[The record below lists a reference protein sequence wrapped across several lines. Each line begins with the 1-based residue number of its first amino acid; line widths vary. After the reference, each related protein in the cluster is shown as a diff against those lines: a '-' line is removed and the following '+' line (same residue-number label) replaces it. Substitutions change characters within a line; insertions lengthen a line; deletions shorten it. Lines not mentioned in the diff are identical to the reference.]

1 MALAGLVSLKL
12 SGLMLEQPCHRRCHR
27 DCSTSDT
34 SESVSL
40 SEVASDVKRRDHS
53 TLTFRSGVG
62 GAAGVPRVC
71 NTDYREGAGAA
82 GRHIHMHCNTLA
94 CDLTLLL
101 FALERT

>member
-1 MALAGLVSLKL
+1 MSLKL
-12 SGLMLEQPCHRRCHR
+12 SGLMLEQPCHR